1 MVVNGP
7 TGPFPW
13 DLLKIDQSFVQALGG
28 PNQYAEQVVSST
40 IALAHALGIPTTAE
54 GVETAEQLDR
64 LAELG
69 CDVAQ
74 GYLFARPVPAREAI
88 AHIASDG
95 QWTGPGMVAV
105 RS

>member
-1 MVVNGP
+1 M
-7 TGPFPW
+7 
-13 DLLKIDQSFVQALGG
+13 
-28 PNQYAEQVVSST
+28 SST

-54 GVETAEQLDR
+54 GVQTAEQLDR

-95 QWTGPGMVAV
+95 QWTGPGIVAV